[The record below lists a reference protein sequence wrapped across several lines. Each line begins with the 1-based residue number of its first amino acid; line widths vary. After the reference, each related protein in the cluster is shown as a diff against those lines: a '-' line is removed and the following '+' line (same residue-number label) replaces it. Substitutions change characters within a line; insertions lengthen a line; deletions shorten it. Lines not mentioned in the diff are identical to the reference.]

1 MSAVRPDN
9 LAAARESWG
18 ASCPDWILALAQA
31 CDHSSQASVG
41 KRLGVSGA
49 VVNQVL
55 KGRYAGRM
63 DRIEARARGE
73 LMRATVQC
81 PVMGEISSR
90 QCQDEQR
97 RPFATTNPQRVR
109 VFHACRGTGPFAGQC
124 CTHYRGDSA

>member
-1 MSAVRPDN
+1 MSGRPDN
-9 LAAARESWG
+9 IAAAREAWG
-18 ASCPDWILALAQA
+18 ESCPDWILALAAA
-31 CDHSSQASVG
+31 CDQTSQAKVG
-41 KRLGVSGA
+41 LQLGISGTA
-49 VVNQVL
+49 VNQVL
-55 KGRYAGRM
+55 RGRYVGRM

-109 VFHACRGTGPFAGQC
+109 VYHACRGTGPFAGARC
-124 CTHYRGDSA
+124 PHYRGDPT